1 MDLARRPCYGDALML
16 MNSPKVPEVITCAN
30 LACGRK
36 LDSQSNQGYPDST
49 VPLGYIHK
57 HYDLSLPSISVACSK
72 CGHYTI
78 RYPTNPP
85 I

>member
-1 MDLARRPCYGDALML
+1 ML
-16 MNSPKVPEVITCAN
+16 KTPEAPEVVTCAN

-36 LDSQSNQGYPDST
+36 LNSQSNHGHPDST

-57 HYDLSLPSISVACSK
+57 HYDLSLPSVSVACSK

-78 RYPTNPP
+78 RYSANPP
-85 I
+85 L